1 MPRRM
6 PNDRIRGPVPTIEEL
21 IISTNL
27 TPEEIRRIEEIDR
40 NNVSEEDY
48 RLIEKYNANKIY
60 INKLRLQDYNKA
72 LEQAKGEGPITYTPT
87 EVFEE
92 TFTKS
97 ADEIALPYLNADTGE
112 IYDIFTGK
120 KVETTDLKGND
131 YLFTDEGAIP
141 LTDDA
146 VALIEEFKNRDY
158 AFTDAL
164 QPTQYRGSEDSEPV
178 LPRGA
183 TVGIPEGEDP
193 ADYLPI
199 GDYNY
204 DGAQL
209 RGPGGYGDGKVYVK
223 ILDRPT
229 DTRIERRVTG
239 DPVTVYPS
247 MPEEPTMEELLSIGG
262 LNSGEVN
269 YTEDLSQSEPG
280 SDYDSY
286 TDQLATTTEETPA
299 TKQGEPVDWG
309 GVLKAFADSLTPINM
324 QGIQIN
330 IPNFRSPGY
339 ESPTIG
345 PALQNY
351 FRGK

>member
-1 MPRRM
+1 MPRLI
-6 PNDRIRGPVPTIEEL
+6 PEDRIRGPNPTIEEL

-27 TPEEIRRIEEIDR
+27 TPEEIKRIEEIDF
-40 NNVSEEDY
+40 NNVNEEDY

-60 INKLRLQDYNKA
+60 INKLRLQDYNQA
-72 LEQAKGEGPITYTPT
+72 LEKAKGEGPITYTPT

-97 ADEIALPYLNADTGE
+97 ASDIAMPYLDEETGE
-112 IYDIFTGK
+112 IYDIFTGNK
-120 KVETTDLKGND
+120 IEGADLKGND
-131 YLFTDEGAIP
+131 YLFTNDGVIP

-146 VALIEEFKNRDY
+146 VTLISEFKERDY

-164 QPTQYRGSEDSEPV
+164 QPTQYRGSEDSQPV

-183 TVGIPEGEDP
+183 TIGIPEGEDP
-193 ADYLPI
+193 SNYLAI

-204 DGAQL
+204 NGAQL
-209 RGPGGYGDGKVYVK
+209 RGQDSYGDGKVYVK
-223 ILDRPT
+223 VLDRPT
-229 DTRIERRVTG
+229 DTRIERRETG
-239 DPVTVYPS
+239 QPVTIYPS
-247 MPEEPTMEELLSIGG
+247 MPEEPAMDALLPIKG
-262 LNSGEVN
+262 LNDGQIDYS
-269 YTEDLSQSEPG
+269 EDLSKTEYG

-286 TDQLATTTEETPA
+286 SGEEPIVKNEETPA
-299 TKQGEPVDWG
+299 TREPIDWG
-309 GVLKAFADSLTPINM
+309 NVLKAFASSLTPVNM

-330 IPNFRSPGY
+330 IPNYRSPQY
-339 ESPTIG
+339 ASPAIG